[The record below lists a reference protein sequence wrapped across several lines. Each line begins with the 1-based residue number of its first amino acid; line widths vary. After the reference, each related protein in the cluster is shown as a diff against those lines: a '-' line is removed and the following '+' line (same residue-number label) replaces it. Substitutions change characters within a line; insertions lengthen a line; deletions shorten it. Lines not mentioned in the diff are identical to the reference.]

1 MSGEIIPKQKSK
13 IDKKDFALIAS
24 GIMYIILLFGNLSYF
39 VKTGEIN
46 DDLLIFTALSAMI
59 PYSIIFFIEN
69 YKLRMKDENFP
80 MFLRDLAM
88 TVKSGIDPQKSMQI
102 VADTDYGPLSKDVKG
117 MAVQISWGRPFGEVM
132 EEFGYRQKSHILKR
146 CSSLIVKAYR
156 AGGDVG
162 DVLIAV
168 ASDAH
173 KLKEIRK
180 ETSEMLKTYIAVIY
194 LAYAIY
200 IGVTHI
206 LVNQMLPSMVEVGLP
221 ATPEFYKVH
230 LFRSAMLTAF
240 FTGLVAGKI
249 GDRSAIAGLKH
260 SAIMILGGYAFFK
273 FVVGT

>member
-1 MSGEIIPKQKSK
+1 MSGEIEIKKK
-13 IDKKDFALIAS
+13 FKLEKKDFALIAS
-24 GIMYIILLFGNLSYF
+24 GIIYVILLIANLSYYIQ
-39 VKTGEIN
+39 TRSIN
-46 DDLLIFTALSAMI
+46 DDLLIFTVLSAMI
-59 PYSIIFFIEN
+59 PYSVIFYIEN
-69 YKLRMKDENFP
+69 YILRKKDENFP
-80 MFLRDLAM
+80 VFIRDLAM
-88 TVKSGIDPQKSMQI
+88 SVKSGIDPQKSMQI
-102 VADTDYGPLSKDVKG
+102 VANSDYGPLGKDVKG
-117 MAVQISWGRPFGEVM
+117 MAVQISWGRPFGELL
-132 EEFGYRQKSHILKR
+132 EEFGSRQKSHILKR

-180 ETSEMLKTYIAVIY
+180 ETSEMLRTYIVVIY

-221 ATPEFYKVH
+221 ATPEFYRIH

-249 GDRSAIAGLKH
+249 GDR
-260 SAIMILGGYAFFK
+260 
-273 FVVGT
+273 